1 MKLFN
6 LKRRASDLK
15 EEYDVAD
22 VLTGINY
29 WFNKLLNIMLQMF
42 EYKNLPSSISKRDI
56 EIPLLTE
63 GYVGIFN
70 SRKYGLVAS
79 LIEPYGQDKYYNPTM
94 YTYAQPEIG
103 SGNIKI
109 GIDGIIIYNSELQ
122 HNAYMMNTDGGCYTF
137 IKRYARMLADID
149 STIANYMVDIRD
161 TEYAVAKND
170 AIKRS
175 VEAYLLAKQAG
186 KRTVI
191 SDDLILS
198 AFESIARPARSSQ
211 DRINDLLIAK
221 DKILEQF
228 WRDLGIRFSN
238 MKKAQVTEDE
248 VEANTQL
255 LVLSKDDMLEER
267 EAGIERMNDM
277 YGTSVTVEINKKFDI
292 ENFKG
297 GLLNENA
304 ANKTGYNGEDSG
316 ASADQ

>member
-304 ANKTGYNGEDSG
+304 ANNTGYNGEGTGEGS
-316 ASADQ
+316 DQ